1 MHKLF
6 FLSGS
11 FLTRTKCKVK
21 FGQKRATNI
30 HVSISDQ
37 QLAAAVLLQ
46 QGQGAALRLH
56 GGHRDHD
63 HLLHRH
69 HPLLQAGI
77 SFHAF
82 QADRDPS
89 LILSTASDT
98 PPLLPINWKIFCD
111 NNRLK
116 KSKLTRGPEV
126 GS

>member
-21 FGQKRATNI
+21 FGQRATNV

-46 QGQGAALRLH
+46 QGQGAALGVH

-77 SFHAF
+77 SFHA
-82 QADRDPS
+82 QADRDSS

-98 PPLLPINWKIFCD
+98 PPHCQ
-111 NNRLK
+111 
-116 KSKLTRGPEV
+116 
-126 GS
+126 